1 MAKTEF
7 EQLMSVGIDIGKDSF
22 HIVGFD
28 EDGELVLR
36 RKIKR
41 LALE

>member
-41 LALE
+41 LA